1 MLLSRTWATRQKMVT
16 TTTKVATE
24 TWDSRFGPDASQ
36 KYVVFVRC
44 HSLRLV
50 FPGGVPG
57 AHACSLRPAGR
68 PMVPPTIRAV
78 FQAWRIVTVTMLLE
92 AVRSELGR
100 LKEKLGKQAES
111 IWRMKKDELVEVA
124 RRELGLTQA
133 QAQGETVLVLRERIR
148 SHRVENQHQ
157 QMMSTNP
164 DAHLPKGLQRMTH
177 PELAQEC
184 ARRGIETPS
193 GSSNRAQ
200 ATRAQMIILI
210 QDHVKAVQEGSV
222 VEGDWADMEQEVED
236 L

>member
-1 MLLSRTWATRQKMVT
+1 M
-16 TTTKVATE
+16 
-24 TWDSRFGPDASQ
+24 
-36 KYVVFVRC
+36 
-44 HSLRLV
+44 
-50 FPGGVPG
+50 
-57 AHACSLRPAGR
+57 
-68 PMVPPTIRAV
+68 
-78 FQAWRIVTVTMLLE
+78 TMLLE

-111 IWRMKKDELVEVA
+111 IWRMKKEELVEVA

-133 QAQGETVLVLRERIR
+133 QAQEETVLVLRERIR
-148 SHRVENQHQ
+148 GHRFENRYQ

-177 PELAQEC
+177 PELTQEC
-184 ARRGIETPS
+184 IRRGIEIPS

-210 QDHVKAVQEGSV
+210 QDHVKAAQDGLV
-222 VEGDWADMEQEVED
+222 VEEGWEMDQVGMAD

>member
-1 MLLSRTWATRQKMVT
+1 M
-16 TTTKVATE
+16 
-24 TWDSRFGPDASQ
+24 
-36 KYVVFVRC
+36 
-44 HSLRLV
+44 
-50 FPGGVPG
+50 
-57 AHACSLRPAGR
+57 
-68 PMVPPTIRAV
+68 
-78 FQAWRIVTVTMLLE
+78 TMLLE

-148 SHRVENQHQ
+148 SHRVENQQQ

-184 ARRGIETPS
+184 TRRGIETPS

-210 QDHVKAVQEGSV
+210 QDHIKAVLEGLV
-222 VEGDWADMEQEVED
+222 VGEDWADMEQEVED